1 MISNGKKIVY
11 GISLNDYFTASFCSS
26 TKTYYGTLDEIKTF
40 VDALDN
46 EQFSDTK
53 EAFKRY
59 LAGDTKVTHYIAYNQ
74 HRIIEKAEVL
84 AEEEIE
90 LDKTSW
96 KFLNLWSWPQYMEI
110 DSGTVKMML
119 LKHGKTYFRA
129 IKATV
134 SGLRSSVKEDRPADM
149 WLELCGGFW
158 GHPCMLI
165 VTDKGESY
173 VVHSSLYMKEKEYAT
188 EQEAIENFRTD
199 TVCLD
204 CLCEDVFGDG

>member
-40 VDALDN
+40 VDTLDN
-46 EQFSDTK
+46 EQFADTK
-53 EAFKRY
+53 EAFKCY
-59 LAGDTKVTHYIAYNQ
+59 LEGDTKVTHYIAYNQ
-74 HRIIEKAEVL
+74 HRLIEKAEVL

-110 DSGTVKMML
+110 DGGTVKMML
-119 LKHGKTYFRA
+119 LKHGKTYLRA
-129 IKATV
+129 VRATV
-134 SGLRSSVKEDRPADM
+134 SGLRTSVKEDRPADM

-188 EQEAIENFRTD
+188 EQEAIEHFRTD